1 MLVFVDESGN
11 TGMKLDRPGT
21 SPFFVVTAVV
31 FEDRDEAA
39 LCDQA
44 ITRLRESLG
53 WHTNAEFH
61 FNKMSRD
68 LRIRFLAHVAQFEF
82 VYFAVVFN
90 KKKMT
95 GPGFQFQA
103 PFNKYAVNLVF
114 QNAKRYLSNATVI
127 IDGKGERVFRQQL
140 QTYLKKRIN
149 EGGQSLI
156 QKVKIEASHR
166 NNLLQLADVLCGSIA
181 RTLKADLADAR
192 DYRRIVKHREMTVQV
207 WPR

>member
-53 WHTNAEFH
+53 WHTSTEFH

-68 LRIRFLAHVAQFEF
+68 LRLRFLAHVVLSQ
-82 VYFAVVFN
+82 V
-90 KKKMT
+90 
-95 GPGFQFQA
+95 PW
-103 PFNKYAVNLVF
+103 NLI
-114 QNAKRYLSNATVI
+114 VI
-127 IDGKGERVFRQQL
+127 DFGGIFHPPTRPIRRG
-140 QTYLKKRIN
+140 
-149 EGGQSLI
+149 EGGRG
-156 QKVKIEASHR
+156 VENA
-166 NNLLQLADVLCGSIA
+166 
-181 RTLKADLADAR
+181 
-192 DYRRIVKHREMTVQV
+192 EWM
-207 WPR
+207 